1 MTESTLATTILSDVD
16 YEQLVAEVS
25 LGDQFL
31 FLLERERGR
40 ENIHIAFPLS
50 NGGLGESVPLTDFVA
65 HLMAAA
71 ENLRR

>member
-16 YEQLVAEVS
+16 YEQLVAEIS

-31 FLLERERGR
+31 LLLDQERGR
-40 ENIHIAFPLS
+40 ENIRIAFPLS
-50 NGGLGESVPLTDFVA
+50 NGGLGESVLLADFVA